1 MTPYVS
7 PCPYCGITYA
17 VEWSEAL
24 PVLPVHTFVDELP
37 GMIRPCSG
45 GGKPLELEALQGFL
59 SQVQREMSVVAET
72 QDDAQKAAA
81 RAALTVQLCEGRL
94 KELEKA
100 QDGLLLALEKL

>member
-1 MTPYVS
+1 MTPYIS
-7 PCPYCGITYA
+7 PCPYCGISFA
-17 VEWSEAL
+17 VEWSETL
-24 PVLPVHTFVDELP
+24 PALPVHTFVGGLS

-72 QDDAQKAAA
+72 RDDAQKAAA
-81 RAALTVQLCEGRL
+81 RATLEVQFWGRRL
-94 KELEKA
+94 KELEKV